1 MAKKKEFFSTFDKNL
16 SIKEEVAVVNKQAP
30 EVVKTAS
37 IATAAQATTEVAEQ
51 SAPAPATPVINETAP
66 VATTPIK
73 KLVKK
78 KPATVPAAKIDKNAN
93 LAKPTTFRIDVAL
106 MEDIKAVAYWER
118 QKIQD
123 VLDNALRT
131 YISEIPK
138 QELARAKKAYSSA
151 N

>member
-16 SIKEEVAVVNKQAP
+16 SIKEEVAVVNRQAP
-30 EVVKTAS
+30 PVVKTES
-37 IATAAQATTEVAEQ
+37 IATATKTVAAVAEQ
-51 SAPAPATPVINETAP
+51 PAPAKPTTTQTPAAATPLKKLIKKKPAPAPAA
-66 VATTPIK
+66 
-73 KLVKK
+73 KLVK
-78 KPATVPAAKIDKNAN
+78 NAN
-93 LAKPTTFRIDVAL
+93 PARPTTFRIDVAL
-106 MEDIKAVAYWER
+106 MEEIKAVAYWER

-138 QELARAKKAYSSA
+138 QELAKAKKAYSSA